1 MKLSAGVAVF
11 REPKTRPIFLL
22 LRAYRNWDFP
32 KGEVE
37 SGEEPF
43 IAAIREVREETGI
56 RDLTF
61 PFGRVFFEVGP
72 YGKGKIARY
81 YLGKTQQ
88 ETIVLPINPQLG
100 KPEHH
105 EWRWVT
111 LAEAETLVP
120 ERLLPL
126 LDWIAH
132 IAQEKSA

>member
-1 MKLSAGVAVF
+1 
-11 REPKTRPIFLL
+11 L

-37 SGEEPF
+37 SGEDPF
-43 IAAIREVREETGI
+43 AAAIREVKEETGI
-56 RDLTF
+56 HDLTF

-81 YLGKTQQ
+81 YLGQTQQ
-88 ETIVLPINPQLG
+88 ETIVLPINAELG

-111 LAEAETLVP
+111 LAEARTLVP
-120 ERLLPL
+120 DRLLPL
-126 LDWIAH
+126 LDWIAP
-132 IAQEKSA
+132 IVQEKNA

>member
-1 MKLSAGVAVF
+1 MRLSAGVAVF
-11 REPKTRPIFLL
+11 REPKTEPVFLL

-37 SGEEPF
+37 SGEALLG
-43 IAAIREVREETGI
+43 AAIREVQEETGI
-56 RDLTF
+56 HDLTF
-61 PFGRVFFEVGP
+61 PFGKVYFEIGP

-81 YLGKTQQ
+81 YLGQTQQ
-88 ETIVLPINPQLG
+88 ETIFLPINPQLG

-111 LAEAETLVP
+111 LTEAKTLLP
-120 ERLLPL
+120 DRLLPL

-132 IAQEKSA
+132 IMQEKSA